1 MTPTPVDRMRAAL
14 QHTALDGWLLYDFQ
28 GLNPHARR
36 VLGFPAQAHLT
47 RRFFVWVPR
56 EGRAALLHNHIEGG
70 TWAGLSAGWDVSLCP
85 FGSHAE
91 LDARLAEIVAGKT
104 VAMEYS
110 PLGAVPYVGWVDAGT
125 LERVRAA
132 GAADVVSSADL
143 LQSFLAWSEED
154 LAAHRRAAGVLMRAK
169 DDAFH
174 LIHERLRAGETVTE
188 LDAQAVIERAIVEA
202 GLQSGHPVNVSYGAN
217 AADPHY
223 QPEGDKNAA
232 LRPGECVLI
241 DLWAQ
246 EPGRP
251 FADVTWVGHAGE
263 PSTEY
268 RSAWE
273 AVRGARD
280 AALTLLRE
288 RYAQEGW
295 GRLQGWELDRAA
307 RNAMGPEWEPF
318 FLHRTGH
325 DLGVSLHGAGANLD
339 DYETRDTRTL
349 TPGLAVTVEPG
360 SYPRERSFGIR
371 TEVDVFLAPEGPQVT
386 TDLQREPFVLG
397 AGEWEAVRAA
407 ACGEGTAF

>member
-1 MTPTPVDRMRAAL
+1 MRAAL
-14 QHTALDGWLLYDFQ
+14 RGSGLDGWLLYDFQ
-28 GLNPHARR
+28 GLNPHART
-36 VLGFPAQAHLT
+36 VLGLPAGAHLT

-70 TWAGLSAGWDVSLCP
+70 TWAGLTAGWDLDRRA

-91 LDARLAEIVAGKT
+91 LDAALRGVVAGKT

-110 PLGAVPYVGWVDAGT
+110 PNGAVPYVSRVDAGT

-132 GAADVVSSADL
+132 GAAGVVSSADL
-143 LQSFLAWSEED
+143 LQSFLAWSEEA
-154 LAAHRRAAGVLMRAK
+154 LAAHRRAAAVLMRAK
-169 DDAFH
+169 DDAFR
-174 LIHERLRAGETVTE
+174 LIHERLRAGEAVTE
-188 LDAQAVIERAIVEA
+188 LGVQAVIERGIADA
-202 GLQSGHPVNVSYGAN
+202 GMVSGHPVNVSFGAN

-232 LRPGECVLI
+232 LCPGECVLI

-251 FADVTWVGHAGE
+251 FADVTWVGYAGE
-263 PSTEY
+263 PSAEY
-268 RSAWE
+268 QEAWA

-280 AALTLLRE
+280 AALELLRG
-288 RYAQEGW
+288 RHAQEGW

-307 RNAMGPEWEPF
+307 RDAMGKVWEPS

-325 DLGVSLHGAGANLD
+325 DLGLSLHGAGANLD

-349 TPGLAVTVEPG
+349 TPGLCVTVEPG
-360 SYPRERSFGIR
+360 TYPRSKGFGIR
-371 TEVDVFLAPEGPQVT
+371 TEVDVFLAPGGPQVT
-386 TDLQREPFVLG
+386 TDLQRQPFVLG
-397 AGEWEAVRAA
+397 QGEWEAVRAA
-407 ACGEGTAF
+407 AYGETSSPT